1 MYFDFLF
8 TRTSGAATIAIA
20 MATRG
25 GGTIKAWEPHE
36 RDRFFGAL
44 HARGTVA
51 YAVCRLAY
59 ETASRITEV
68 LHLTWDQID
77 FKKARVRI
85 VRLKGSEEVR
95 LGLSA
100 TLLDVLRA
108 LPRKNTLVCP
118 GFVRCAS
125 GTCPGKHVSRQTAWW
140 WVNETRKTA
149 GLELGHPHTLR
160 HTRLVDVAR
169 ANKDRPVG
177 VQVAALQEYGGHV
190 TVDSLMLYLNDPVEA
205 KKVNEDIRKM
215 TEELP

>member
-1 MYFDFLF
+1 
-8 TRTSGAATIAIA
+8 

-25 GGTIKAWEPHE
+25 GGSIKAWEPVE

-44 HARGTVA
+44 HARGPQA
-51 YAVCRLAY
+51 YAACRLAY

-68 LHLTWDQID
+68 LHLTWDHVS
-77 FKKARVRI
+77 FKKARVQ
-85 VRLKGSEEVR
+85 VLRLKGSEEVS
-95 LGLSA
+95 LGLSEA
-100 TLLDVLRA
+100 MLDLLRA
-108 LPRKNTLVCP
+108 LPRKNTLVFP
-118 GFVRCAS
+118 GFVRCTY

-149 GLELGHPHTLR
+149 GLDLGHPHTLR

-169 ANKDRPVG
+169 ANQHRPVG

-190 TVDSLMLYLNDPVEA
+190 SVDSLMVYLNDPVEA

-215 TEELP
+215 TEKLP